1 MRVCY
6 ANVRVQEDPGE
17 MLEERAA
24 DRHDANV
31 GAMGYRAKENRQQH
45 GADRGLS
52 YRVVCGAEAW
62 RLARRP
68 SRVTEGEMDEQR
80 GDVSSVRHRS
90 SLAPFILSSAPRRAG
105 KLSTPYA
112 GVKMSKMVIDR
123 CLAISG
129 LGSIYVAV
137 DRPIT
142 DYPYARMRLPNS
154 IPVPISSSVLVY

>member
-1 MRVCY
+1 
-6 ANVRVQEDPGE
+6 

-68 SRVTEGEMDEQR
+68 SHVTESEMDEQR

-90 SLAPFILSSAPRRAG
+90 SLAPIFFVICPAAGAG
-105 KLSTPYA
+105 KPYTGA
-112 GVKMSKMVIDR
+112 RKVSKW
-123 CLAISG
+123 
-129 LGSIYVAV
+129 
-137 DRPIT
+137 
-142 DYPYARMRLPNS
+142 
-154 IPVPISSSVLVY
+154 

>member
-24 DRHDANV
+24 DRQDANV
-31 GAMGYRAKENRQQH
+31 GAMGYRAKQNRQQH
-45 GADRGLS
+45 GAYRRLS

-80 GDVSSVRHRS
+80 GDVSSIRHRS
-90 SLAPFILSSAPRRAG
+90 SLAPTFFVICPAASAG
-105 KLSTPYA
+105 KLSTPCT
-112 GVKMSKMVIDR
+112 G
-123 CLAISG
+123 
-129 LGSIYVAV
+129 
-137 DRPIT
+137 
-142 DYPYARMRLPNS
+142 ARK
-154 IPVPISSSVLVY
+154 SV

>member
-68 SRVTEGEMDEQR
+68 SHVTESEMDEQR

-90 SLAPFILSSAPRRAG
+90 SLAPIFFVICPAAGAG
-105 KLSTPYA
+105 KLSTPYT

-142 DYPYARMRLPNS
+142 DYPYARMRLPKA
-154 IPVPISSSVLVY
+154 IPIPSSVLVS

>member
-1 MRVCY
+1 
-6 ANVRVQEDPGE
+6 

-90 SLAPFILSSAPRRAG
+90 SLAPTFFVICPASMNGRVPWHAVPELVYSD
-105 KLSTPYA
+105 
-112 GVKMSKMVIDR
+112 KMDIK

-129 LGSIYVAV
+129 LGAGRPTTSSSILC
-137 DRPIT
+137 
-142 DYPYARMRLPNS
+142 YPVE
-154 IPVPISSSVLVY
+154 IPSSVLPLAGRVRIIIRIEREQG

>member
-68 SRVTEGEMDEQR
+68 SHVTESEMDEQR

-90 SLAPFILSSAPRRAG
+90 SLAPPFFVICPAAGAG
-105 KLSTPYA
+105 KLSTPYT

-142 DYPYARMRLPNS
+142 DYPYARMRLPKAHS
-154 IPVPISSSVLVY
+154 PPGVLVS

>member
-24 DRHDANV
+24 DRQDANV
-31 GAMGYRAKENRQQH
+31 GAMGYRAKQNRQQH
-45 GADRGLS
+45 GAYRCLS

-80 GDVSSVRHRS
+80 GDVSSIRHRS
-90 SLAPFILSSAPRRAG
+90 SLAPTFFVICPGVLANLARR
-105 KLSTPYA
+105 
-112 GVKMSKMVIDR
+112 IQE
-123 CLAISG
+123 
-129 LGSIYVAV
+129 
-137 DRPIT
+137 
-142 DYPYARMRLPNS
+142 
-154 IPVPISSSVLVY
+154 